1 MTLQNEVPSLTQDS
15 SLSRWIGYLL
25 YLWLLTLPFGSNLLG
40 VSLGPM
46 TIYPNLIFT
55 LVLVPVGILSFKKWN
70 KLEVSILGF
79 LFLWMLFAIFQGQKS
94 GFLKE
99 EIFDIRSLM
108 MQFLVA
114 LVLVGTYHSL
124 GKQQFLKFTVIGFR
138 CFLFILLCA
147 GIVEFLTG
155 IHFAGTKTQE
165 LLELPVGNNFY
176 APMFIYDNQN
186 DYLAYLIF
194 TFLILNLFDE
204 KLRNNNY
211 LQLIFLV
218 IIFVFASY
226 ADSNFAKIVSFGM
239 IVLQLGMLIFQ
250 QIKKNKIL
258 DLLPYGSAF
267 ILLIITIFTNTL
279 FFGPKYEN
287 SANYRLN
294 GVQIVNQDEGKI
306 EMISAKEQLSKSEQN
321 QVIAYLDSINTKSP
335 EGATNLRKN
344 LILNGIDFIKSAPVF
359 GIGPGGFALK
369 IKRNEHKHFIHTHT
383 SPHNFPIEIIS
394 QFGVFG
400 WCYFGILTF
409 IFLKIVS
416 FRKSISFNQ
425 QVAFI
430 FIFAS
435 LPFLWMMPSAYL
447 YLTIHWLFLPLLLI
461 QLLLIQEKSI
471 LNEREQ

>member
-1 MTLQNEVPSLTQDS
+1 VKINSQFLQLTTILFIAWS
-15 SLSRWIGYLL
+15 I
-25 YLWLLTLPFGSNLLG
+25 TLPFGSNLLG
-40 VSLGPM
+40 ISIGPL

-55 LVLVPVGILSFKKWN
+55 LVLAPLGILSFKKWN

-79 LFLWMLFAIFQGQKS
+79 LFLWLLFAIFQGQKS

-99 EIFDIRSLM
+99 EIFDIRSLI

-114 LVLVGTYHSL
+114 VVLIGTYHSL

-138 CFLFILLCA
+138 CFLFILLSA

-186 DYLAYLIF
+186 DYLTYLIF
-194 TFLILNLFDE
+194 TFLTLNLFDE
-204 KLRNNNY
+204 KLRSNIY
-211 LQLIFLV
+211 LQLLFSV
-218 IIFVFASY
+218 IIFVFANY

-239 IVLQLGMLIFQ
+239 IVLQIGILNYQQFQ
-250 QIKKNKIL
+250 KKKVF
-258 DLLPYGSAF
+258 DFLPYFVAF
-267 ILLIITIFTNTL
+267 VLLIITVFTNSL
-279 FFGPKYEN
+279 FLGPKYEN

-294 GVQIVNQDEGKI
+294 GVQIVNKEKGKM
-306 EMISAKEQLSKSEQN
+306 EVISAKEKLSKSEQN
-321 QVIAYLDSINTKSP
+321 QVIAHLDSANTKSP
-335 EGATNLRKN
+335 EGAANLRKN
-344 LILNGIDFIKSAPVF
+344 LILNGIDFIKSATVF
-359 GIGPGGFALK
+359 GLGPGGFALK

-394 QFGVFG
+394 EFGVFA
-400 WCYFGILTF
+400 WTYFVLILIVF
-409 IFLKIVS
+409 VAIIKLHKLISNAHKIAFLQLLI
-416 FRKSISFNQ
+416 
-425 QVAFI
+425 A
-430 FIFAS
+430 

>member
-1 MTLQNEVPSLTQDS
+1 
-15 SLSRWIGYLL
+15 
-25 YLWLLTLPFGSNLLG
+25 LG
-40 VSLGPM
+40 VSLGPL
-46 TIYPNLIFT
+46 TIYPNLILT
-55 LVLVPVGILSFKKWN
+55 LILAPLGILSFKKWN
-70 KLEVSILGF
+70 KLEVSIIGF
-79 LFLWMLFAIFQGQKS
+79 LFIWLLFAIFQGQQS
-94 GFLKE
+94 DFLKE

-108 MQFLVA
+108 MQFLAAV
-114 LVLVGTYHSL
+114 VLIGTYHSL
-124 GKQQFLKFTVIGFR
+124 GKQQFLKFTIIGFR
-138 CFLFILLCA
+138 CFLFILFCA
-147 GIVEFLTG
+147 GIIEFLTG

-186 DYLAYLIF
+186 DYLTYLIF
-194 TFLILNLFDE
+194 TFLMLNLFDE

-211 LQLIFLV
+211 LQLLLSV
-218 IIFVFASY
+218 IIFVFANY
-226 ADSNFAKIVSFGM
+226 ADSSFAKILSFGM
-239 IVLQLGMLIFQ
+239 IVLQLGMLVFQ
-250 QIKKNKIL
+250 QIQKKKIL
-258 DLLPYGSAF
+258 DFLPYVIAF
-267 ILLIITIFTNTL
+267 VLLAITVFTNTL

-294 GVQIVNQDEGKI
+294 GIQLVNQENGKI
-306 EMISAKEQLSKSEQN
+306 AVISAKEKLSKSEQN
-321 QVIAYLDSINTKSP
+321 QVIAYLDSVNTKSP

-394 QFGVFG
+394 EFGVFG
-400 WCYFGILTF
+400 WTYFVLIL
-409 IFLKIVS
+409 IVLVAIIKNHKI
-416 FRKSISFNQ
+416 ISGAHKIALLQ
-425 QVAFI
+425 LLIA
-430 FIFAS
+430 

-447 YLTIHWLFLPLLLI
+447 YLSIHWLFLPLLLI

>member
-1 MTLQNEVPSLTQDS
+1 MRLTTILF
-15 SLSRWIGYLL
+15 LS
-25 YLWLLTLPFGSNLLG
+25 WLLTLPFGSNLLG
-40 VSLGPM
+40 VSLGPL
-46 TIYPNLIFT
+46 TIYPNLILT
-55 LVLVPVGILSFKKWN
+55 LILAPLAVLSFKKWN
-70 KLEVSILGF
+70 KLEISILGF
-79 LFLWMLFAIFQGQKS
+79 LFIWLLFAIFQGQKN

-114 LVLVGTYHSL
+114 VVLIGSYHSL
-124 GKQQFLKFTVIGFR
+124 GKQQFLKFTIIGFR
-138 CFLFILLCA
+138 CFLFILLSA
-147 GIVEFLTG
+147 GILEFLTG

-186 DYLAYLIF
+186 DYLTYLIF
-194 TFLILNLFDE
+194 TFLTLNLFDE
-204 KLRNNNY
+204 KLRNNIY
-211 LQLIFLV
+211 LQLLFSV

-226 ADSNFAKIVSFGM
+226 ADSNFAKILSFGI
-239 IVLQLGMLIFQ
+239 IVLQLGILCYQ
-250 QIKKNKIL
+250 QIKKKKVF
-258 DLLPYGSAF
+258 DLLPYFIAF
-267 ILLIITIFTNTL
+267 VLLAITVITNTL

-294 GVQIVNQDEGKI
+294 GVQFVNQEKGK
-306 EMISAKEQLSKSEQN
+306 MVVISAKEKLSKSEQN
-321 QVIAYLDSINTKSP
+321 QVIAYLDSVNTKSP

-369 IKRNEHKHFIHTHT
+369 IKRKEHKYFIHTHT
-383 SPHNFPIEIIS
+383 SPHNFPIEVIS
-394 QFGVFG
+394 EFGIFG
-400 WCYFGILTF
+400 WMYFLTIL
-409 IFLKIVS
+409 IVLVAISKLHKLISIVHKIALLQLL
-416 FRKSISFNQ
+416 I
-425 QVAFI
+425 A
-430 FIFAS
+430 

>member
-1 MTLQNEVPSLTQDS
+1 MRLTTILFIS
-15 SLSRWIGYLL
+15 
-25 YLWLLTLPFGSNLLG
+25 WLLTLPFGSNLLG
-40 VSLGPM
+40 VSLGPL
-46 TIYPNLIFT
+46 TIYPNLILT
-55 LVLVPVGILSFKKWN
+55 LVLAPFGILSFKKWT
-70 KLEVSILGF
+70 KLEFSILGF
-79 LFLWMLFAIFQGQKS
+79 LFIWLLFAIFQGQKS

-114 LVLVGTYHSL
+114 VVLIGTYHLL
-124 GKQQFLKFTVIGFR
+124 GKQQFLKYTVIGFR
-138 CFLFILLCA
+138 CFLFILLSA
-147 GIVEFLTG
+147 GIIEFLTG

-186 DYLAYLIF
+186 DYLTYLIF
-194 TFLILNLFDE
+194 TFLMLNLFDE
-204 KLRNNNY
+204 KLRNHTY
-211 LQLIFLV
+211 LQLLFSV

-226 ADSNFAKIVSFGM
+226 ADSNFAKFLSFGM
-239 IVLQLGMLIFQ
+239 IVLHLGILSYQ
-250 QIKKNKIL
+250 QIKKKKIV
-258 DLLPYGSAF
+258 DFLPYFVAF
-267 ILLIITIFTNTL
+267 VLLIITVFTNTL

-306 EMISAKEQLSKSEQN
+306 EVISAKEQLSKSEQN
-321 QVIAYLDSINTKSP
+321 QVIAYLDSVNTKSP

-359 GIGPGGFALK
+359 GLGPGGFALK

-394 QFGVFG
+394 EFGVFA
-400 WCYFGILTF
+400 WTYFVLILIVF
-409 IFLKIVS
+409 VAIIKLHNLISNAYKIALLQLL
-416 FRKSISFNQ
+416 I
-425 QVAFI
+425 AI
-430 FIFAS
+430 
-435 LPFLWMMPSAYL
+435 PFLWMMPSAYL

>member
-1 MTLQNEVPSLTQDS
+1 VKINSQFLQLTTI
-15 SLSRWIGYLL
+15 LFIA
-25 YLWLLTLPFGSNLLG
+25 WLLTLPFGSNLLG
-40 VSLGPM
+40 VSLGPL
-46 TIYPNLIFT
+46 TIYPNLILT
-55 LVLVPVGILSFKKWN
+55 LVLAPVGVLSFKKWN

-99 EIFDIRSLM
+99 EIFDIRSLI

-138 CFLFILLCA
+138 CFLFILLSA
-147 GIVEFLTG
+147 GTIEFLTG

-194 TFLILNLFDE
+194 TFLTLNLFDE
-204 KLRNNNY
+204 KLRNNTY
-211 LQLIFLV
+211 LQLLFLV

-226 ADSNFAKIVSFGM
+226 ADSNFAKIVSFGI
-239 IVLQLGMLIFQ
+239 IVLQLGILVFQ
-250 QIKKNKIL
+250 QIQRKKVL
-258 DLLPYGSAF
+258 DFLPYIVAF
-267 ILLIITIFTNTL
+267 ILLIITVFTNSL

-294 GVQIVNQDEGKI
+294 GVQIVNQEKGKI
-306 EMISAKEQLSKSEQN
+306 EVISAKEKLSKSEQN
-321 QVIAYLDSINTKSP
+321 QVIAYLDSVNTKSP

-344 LILNGIDFIKSAPVF
+344 LILNGIDFIKSAPIF

-394 QFGVFG
+394 EFGVFA
-400 WCYFGILTF
+400 WTYFVLILIVIVAISKLHKF
-409 IFLKIVS
+409 ISSFHKIAFLQLLIA
-416 FRKSISFNQ
+416 I
-425 QVAFI
+425 
-430 FIFAS
+430 
-435 LPFLWMMPSAYL
+435 PFLWMMPSAYL